1 MTNLEANKAMTEY
14 VKARQIKSI
23 LLRVVKSTRTMERTI
38 ALSEIEQ
45 MDGIYLFVYGE
56 PAFYASGRVWSEEPA
71 FMGAPQLEEAITH
84 SENKAG

>member
-14 VKARQIKSI
+14 VKAKQIKSI
-23 LLRVVKSTRTMERTI
+23 LLRVVKSTRTMERLI

-56 PAFYASGRVWSEEPA
+56 PAFYASGRVWSEEPSLT
-71 FMGAPQLEEAITH
+71 GAPQLEEAITH
-84 SENKAG
+84 SEDKAG